1 MMTMMITMKK
11 EGDNDDD
18 NDYYNDKEEDDNDDN
33 ARCGFCTTPYTVIAK
48 AESSL
53 QDIRS

>member
-1 MMTMMITMKK
+1 MTMTMMITMTK
-11 EGDNDDD
+11 
-18 NDYYNDKEEDDNDDN
+18 EDDNDDIN

-53 QDIRS
+53 QDIRSQNIDRSILR

>member
-1 MMTMMITMKK
+1 MTMTMMITMTKDV
-11 EGDNDDD
+11 DND
-18 NDYYNDKEEDDNDDN
+18 DDN

-53 QDIRS
+53 QDIRSRNIDPNIFR